1 MPMKNKLFLAALLSC
16 LAGAAG
22 ARDYAPYMTVGT
34 GDASSL
40 SEEAVAKAG
49 LKAITLAFLG
59 TDGHCSVG
67 WRGLHKN
74 LPEDRPAS
82 GGKSVAELIADLQK
96 AGVEV
101 VISFGGWLG
110 ADPAARCDSP
120 EALQAVY
127 QQVLDLYHVKQ
138 LDFDIEGPGVVDDVA
153 AHHRRDLALIALKK
167 AHPELTISYTLPVR
181 PHGVPKGNGLEV
193 LETLRKDGYAPDIIN
208 YMTMDYFY
216 DPGVPG
222 GDMGKLSVRALDDAA
237 AQMKEMGIASKLGAI
252 PMIGQN
258 DNKFEIFSLA
268 DARQLRAYLD
278 KKPDIVR
285 VAIWSV
291 ERDNGG
297 CPGKPEATD
306 SCSGVEQEPWAFSHI
321 LR

>member
-1 MPMKNKLFLAALLSC
+1 MKVLRLVAGAALFC
-16 LAGAAG
+16 AVGAAG
-22 ARDYAPYMTVGT
+22 ARDYAPYMTVGMS
-34 GDASSL
+34 DVSSL

-49 LKAITLAFLG
+49 LRAVTLAFLG

-74 LPEDRPAS
+74 LPEDTPMG
-82 GGKSVAELIADLQK
+82 GGKTIAELTAGLQK

-110 ADPAARCDSP
+110 ADPAGHCDSP

-138 LDFDIEGPGVVDDVA
+138 LDFDIEGPVVTDMV
-153 AHHRRDLALIALKK
+153 AHHRRDQALIALKK

-193 LETLRKDGYAPDIIN
+193 LQALQEDGYNPDIIN

-222 GDMGKLSVRALDDAA
+222 GDMAKLSMRGMDNAA
-237 AQMKEMGIASKLGAI
+237 RQMKEMGIASKLGVI

-268 DARQLRAYLD
+268 DAKAFKAYVD

-285 VAIWSV
+285 IAIWAV
-291 ERDNGG
+291 ERDNGACAG
-297 CPGKPEATD
+297 NAEATFA
-306 SCSGVEQEPWAFSHI
+306 CSGVEQDPWAYSTLFNQ
-321 LR
+321 

>member
-1 MPMKNKLFLAALLSC
+1 MRFPYLVAGAAWFCLAA
-16 LAGAAG
+16 AAG
-22 ARDYAPYMTVGT
+22 ARDYAPYMTVGMS
-34 GDASSL
+34 DVSSL
-40 SEEAVAKAG
+40 SIDAVAKAG
-49 LKAITLAFLG
+49 LKAVTLAFLG

-74 LPEDRPAS
+74 LPEDTPAG
-82 GGKSVAELIADLQK
+82 GGKSVAELTAGLQK

-110 ADPAARCDSP
+110 ADPAGHCDSP

-138 LDFDIEGPGVVDDVA
+138 LDFDIEGPVVTDMA
-153 AHHRRDLALIALKK
+153 AHHRRDQALIALKK

-193 LETLRKDGYAPDIIN
+193 LQALHEDGYNPDIIN

-216 DPGVPG
+216 DPGIPG
-222 GDMGKLSVRALDDAA
+222 GDMASLSMRGMDNAA
-237 AQMKEMGIASKLGAI
+237 RQMKEMGIASKLGVI

-258 DNKFEIFSLA
+258 DNKFEVFSLA
-268 DARQLRAYLD
+268 DAKAFKAYVD

-285 VAIWSV
+285 FAIWSV

-297 CPGKPEATD
+297 CAGKPEATD
-306 SCSGVEQEPWAFSHI
+306 TCSGVEQDPWAYSTLFN
-321 LR
+321 R